1 MRFADGIG
9 SFSGRKSGNDWP
21 SGRSKRP
28 YASGTLPRMTRF
40 ASFEARERRR
50 GGSSLVTGTEVTSQH
65 GGASCVVT
73 TDSES
78 PRLLRQN
85 SQVQSIEL
93 RTHVFIDS
101 LQPQLAAYMGSV
113 SQGFLPIPGDA
124 CLWMEVSPGM
134 AVHRVTDIALKA
146 SNVRL
151 GQMVVE
157 RAFGSMALYHRDQS
171 TVLHS
176 GDVVLEAIG
185 STIDQRSPADV
196 SWTEVI
202 RAITP
207 DHAVLINRQNRRG
220 SMIEAGMSMFILET
234 EPAGYVL
241 IAANEAEK
249 ASNITL
255 VDVKAVGAF
264 GRLTLAGREG
274 DVEEA
279 AAAAMRAID
288 HVNSNARLR

>member
-1 MRFADGIG
+1 M
-9 SFSGRKSGNDWP
+9 N
-21 SGRSKRP
+21 
-28 YASGTLPRMTRF
+28 RF
-40 ASFEARERRR
+40 ASLENREGRLSR
-50 GGSSLVTGTEVTSQH
+50 SSLVTGTEVHPQAS
-65 GGASCVVT
+65 GASCVIT
-73 TDSES
+73 TDSETA
-78 PRLLRQN
+78 RVARQV
-85 SQVQSIEL
+85 SHVQQIEL
-93 RTHVFIDS
+93 RTYIFLDS
-101 LQPQLAAYMGSV
+101 LQPQLAAYMGTV

-157 RAFGSMALYHRDQS
+157 RAFGSLALYHRDQS

-176 GDVVLEAIG
+176 GDVVLDAIG
-185 STIDQRSPADV
+185 SSVDRRRPCEV

-220 SMIEAGMSMFILET
+220 SMIESGMSMFILET

-249 ASNITL
+249 SSNITV
-255 VDVKAVGAF
+255 VDVKGVGAF
-264 GRLTLAGREG
+264 GRLTLAGKEG

-288 HVNSNARLR
+288 QINS